1 MKVTICA
8 INSKYIHSS
17 LAPWCLAGGLEKYAN
32 EIEYSVIEGTINE
45 SVDDVL
51 CRIVAENS
59 EIIGFCTYIWNKTYV
74 YSLCKKLKM
83 LTNAKIVLGGPE
95 VSYNAQEVL
104 TNSDIDY
111 VLSGEGEISFAQ
123 LCQGVNK
130 NEIKGLCYRKGNE
143 IIVSQPCVLEEDP
156 PSPYVKRYF
165 EQLNGRIA
173 YIETSRGCPF
183 SCTFCLSGRCG
194 GIRFFDLEES
204 KKRILALANSGTKTV
219 KFIDRTFNASKSR
232 TKRIFNFLIDNYGMA
247 FPRDICFHFEIECE
261 LLDDETIEILKKAP
275 IGLFQFEIGIQSFNE
290 KTLNAI
296 NRKANFEKLTKTVKA
311 LVALENIHIHIDLIA
326 GLPYENYDSFENS
339 FNTAYNLNAHMLQF
353 GFLKM
358 LHGADIRENT
368 QNHSCKYSK
377 EPPYE
382 VISTEWL
389 SKEKMEIMHTCEDI
403 FDRMYNSQRFKR
415 TCKYITEALG
425 NPFKI
430 FVDFADFLKDKNA
443 KSLDELTYQIYSYFS
458 TKSEISKDKLRD
470 MLVMDRL
477 ATNRMGTI
485 PEFLKIH
492 SPLTK
497 QLLNE
502 LEKEEKTKKPK
513 SVKRAL
519 SLLSSMREYVYV
531 DYLDMNSVTKEYRLY
546 QKNI

>member
-32 EIEYSVIEGTINE
+32 EIEYSVVEGTINE

-51 CRIVAENS
+51 GRIVAENS

-95 VSYNAQEVL
+95 VSYNVQEVL

-111 VLSGEGEISFAQ
+111 ILSGEGEISFAQ

-204 KKRILALANSGTKTV
+204 QKRILALANSGTKTV
-219 KFIDRTFNASKSR
+219 KFIDRTFNASRSR
-232 TKRIFNFLIDNYGMA
+232 TKRIFNFLIDNYGVA

-326 GLPYENYDSFENS
+326 GLPYEDYDSFENS

-368 QNHSCKYSK
+368 QNHSCEYSK

-389 SKEKMEIMHTCEDI
+389 PKEKMEIMHTCEDI

-458 TKSEISKDKLRD
+458 SKSEISKDKLRD
-470 MLVMDRL
+470 MLVIDRL

-502 LEKEEKTKKPK
+502 LEKDEKTKKPK